1 MQKFYVIGIGP
12 GAPEEMTIRAK
23 QALAEADMI
32 AGYGTYIDLVKPLF
46 PDKEYL
52 QNGMTGEIKRCQLA
66 LEKAKE
72 GKTVAMVSSGDSGI
86 YGMAGLVLEL
96 AQGMEIDVET
106 VPGITAAAS
115 GASLLGAPLM
125 HDFAVISLSDRLTE
139 WDLIVKRL
147 NNAAEADF
155 IIVLYNPRSKG
166 RPDHI
171 DKAREI
177 FLQYKSASTPVG
189 IVKNIGRTGE
199 TVILTT
205 LGEMNIEDVDMFST
219 VFIGNRQTY
228 IKDGKMIT
236 PRGYLEKKGNHQ

>member
-23 QALAEADMI
+23 QALAEADII

-177 FLQYKSASTPVG
+177 FLQFKSCLLYTSRCVSE
-189 IVKNIGRTGE
+189 TG
-199 TVILTT
+199 
-205 LGEMNIEDVDMFST
+205 SW
-219 VFIGNRQTY
+219 
-228 IKDGKMIT
+228 
-236 PRGYLEKKGNHQ
+236 EKT

>member
-23 QALAEADMI
+23 RALAESDII

-46 PDKEYL
+46 PEKEYL
-52 QNGMTGEIKRCQLA
+52 QNGMTGEVKRCQMA

-72 GKTVAMVSSGDSGI
+72 GKTVAMISSGDSGI

-96 AQGMEIDVET
+96 AQGMDLDIET

-147 NNAAEADF
+147 NCAAEADF
-155 IIVLYNPRSKG
+155 IVVLYNPRSKG
-166 RPDHI
+166 RPEHI
-171 DKAREI
+171 EKARSI
-177 FLQYKSASTPVG
+177 FLQYKAESTPVG
-189 IVKNIGRTGE
+189 IVKNIGRAGE

-236 PRGYLEKKGNHQ
+236 PRGYLEKKGNLR

>member
-12 GAPEEMTIRAK
+12 GAPEQMTVRAK
-23 QALAEADMI
+23 EALEDADII

-46 PDKEYL
+46 PEKEYL
-52 QNGMTGEIKRCQLA
+52 QNGMTGEVKRCQMA

-72 GKTVAMVSSGDSGI
+72 GKTVAMISSGDSGI

-96 AQGMEIDVET
+96 AQGLDLDIET

-171 DKAREI
+171 AKARDI
-177 FLQYKSASTPVG
+177 FLQHKAESTPVG
-189 IVKNIGRTGE
+189 IVKNIGRDGE

-236 PRGYLEKKGNHQ
+236 PRGYLEKKGKVK